1 MSATAIISLR
11 LPESRKATLQRFA
24 RRAGKKPAEL
34 GAQFLD
40 EALRTVEFPHIEFRD
55 SPVGRQAY
63 VRGHSLAVWRVV
75 ELSRAYRGNPTQTAK
90 HLQWPETV
98 VQAAISYSTVF
109 PEEIEHAIQDN
120 ASITAGDLAR
130 MVPGLKI
137 ATAGSL
143 KSPKKGG

>member
-11 LPESRKATLQRFA
+11 LPEARKATLQRFA

-40 EALRTVEFPHIEFRD
+40 EALRAAEFPHIEFRD

-63 VRGHSLAVWRVV
+63 IRGHSLAVWRVIK
-75 ELSRAYRGNPTQTAK
+75 LSRAYRGDATQTAK
-90 HLQWPETV
+90 HLEWPESV
-98 VQAAISYSTVF
+98 VQAAVNYSAAYS
-109 PEEIEHAIQDN
+109 EEIEHAIQDDD
-120 ASITAGDLAR
+120 AITAEDLAR

-137 ATAGSL
+137 TTLRTL
-143 KSPKKGG
+143 KSPKTGA